1 MPFSRIVRRSLTFYW
16 RTNLAVCLGVAAAV
30 AVLGG
35 ALLVGDSVRGSLREI
50 ATSRLGRADHALMST
65 GYFRDTLPSDVAGR
79 ATIGSAP
86 FIQAG
91 AAVGHEPSG
100 RRAAGVTV
108 YGVDDRFWAF
118 HGLEPP
124 TGVQASPALA
134 SELGAQAGDV
144 LLARLQR
151 PSDIP
156 LESLFAQKED
166 VGRTSRFTVDGV
178 LPRERLGEF
187 ALQPQQ
193 GAIRALFVPLRRL
206 QRDLDVVGRVNAA
219 VFPSPHDPGRLQ
231 AALREA
237 ATLEDLGVKVGT
249 SGSGP
254 DERVIVESATGMLS
268 PSLERA
274 TLEAGQALNL
284 TAVPVFSYLANSIR
298 VGEREVPYS
307 LVTGI
312 PLPLLQQAHAAAP
325 ANAADALVLN
335 EWTARELGAAV
346 GDTAQLE
353 YYLWD
358 PAAGLTTVSASFT
371 VAAIVPIAGLAADP
385 RLAPEYPGITGAES
399 VGDWDPPFPLDL
411 SRVRPQDE
419 RYWDEYRGTPK
430 AFVSYDRAR
439 ELWSTRYGQLTSV
452 RFAPAPDRPAA
463 GTAEAVRERLRHA
476 AAPADEGLLLVPV
489 RELAIESSAG
499 ATNFGEYFVYF
510 SFFIVVSAVLLAVL
524 FFRLGVEQRLR
535 QIGVLRAGGY
545 TTAHVGRLLL
555 AEAVVLA
562 AAGSL
567 LGAAGAVAYA
577 HAIVYALKTWWIG
590 AVGTTLLDVH
600 VRPTS
605 VLAGAAGGL
614 ITAVACVLLSLRAIA
629 RRSPRD
635 LLTAYS
641 LDPAGVAEPG
651 RARRTGRL
659 AAAAAA
665 AGIALLAVGALRPAL
680 QAGAFFGA
688 GALLL
693 SAVLL
698 FLSAWLRRPAGAAI
712 GGRGPWA
719 ISRLGFRSAAFRPG
733 RSVLSAALVAAAVF
747 IIVSVE
753 AFRRDGDADFNDI
766 GSGTGGYVLLAESE
780 VPLVHNPNDA
790 AGREALGL
798 TSPGSEGAVF
808 RRFRLRP
815 GEDASCLN
823 LYRPRN
829 PRIIA
834 PEEAFVD
841 LGGFVFAEA
850 LEDSDGLERSNP
862 WTLLSRRFP
871 DGAVAAIADAT
882 SLQYVLHAAVG
893 ETMAFDV
900 GGSAPLVVR
909 FVGALRDSV
918 LQGEIIIGEDA
929 FVRLFP
935 GYDGFRFFLV
945 DVPGTATPARADA
958 LAAAL
963 ERDLQPFGFDAVSTA
978 ERLAAFHRVENTYL
992 STFQALGGLGLL
1004 LGTFGLATVMFRNVL
1019 ERRRELALLRAVGYT
1034 GRDLSI
1040 MILAET
1046 LLLLASG
1053 LVAGAGCAIIAIAPA
1068 WAAHGG
1074 GAPGPGLLILLACVL
1089 AAGLFSGAAATR
1101 AALRGR
1107 LLPALR
1113 AE

>member
-1 MPFSRIVRRSLTFYW
+1 MSFAHLVRRSLTFYW

-35 ALLVGDSVRGSLREI
+35 ALLVGDSVRGSLRDI
-50 ATSRLGRADHALMST
+50 ATSRLGRADHALVST
-65 GYFRDTLPSDVAGR
+65 GYFRETLASDVAAR
-79 ATIGSAP
+79 AETGSAP

-91 AAVGHEPSG
+91 AAVGHERSG

-118 HGLEPP
+118 HGLDPQA
-124 TGVQASPALA
+124 GVLASPALA
-134 SELGAQAGDV
+134 SELGAQQGDV

-166 VGRTSRFTVDGV
+166 VGRTSRFTLDGV

-193 GAIRALFVPLRRL
+193 GVIRALFVPLRRL
-206 QRDLDVVGRVNAA
+206 QRDLDVAGSVNAA
-219 VFPSPHDPGRLQ
+219 VFGSLPDAGRLQ
-231 AALREA
+231 AALRDA
-237 ATLEDLGVKVGT
+237 ATLDDLGVRVGT
-249 SGSGP
+249 AGTGP
-254 DERVIVESATGMLS
+254 DEHVLVESATGMLS
-268 PSLERA
+268 PSLEA
-274 TLEAGQALNL
+274 AAAEAGTALGL
-284 TAVPVFSYLANSIR
+284 TTIPVFSYLANTIR
-298 VGEREVPYS
+298 VGDREVPYS
-307 LVTGI
+307 LVTGV
-312 PLPLLQQAHAAAP
+312 PLPVLQGGGAAAP
-325 ANAADALVLN
+325 VDPAEAIVLN
-335 EWTARELGAAV
+335 EWTARELNAAV

-358 PAAGLTTVSASFT
+358 PAAGLTTSSASFT
-371 VAAIVPIAGLAADP
+371 VAAIVPIAGFAADP

-399 VGDWDPPFPLDL
+399 VADWDPPFPLDL

-430 AFVSYDRAR
+430 GFIAYDRAR
-439 ELWSTRYGQLTSV
+439 ELWSTRYGRLTSM
-452 RFAPAPDRPAA
+452 RFIPAA
-463 GTAEAVRERLRHA
+463 EAIAAADAVRERLRRA
-476 AAPADEGLLLVPV
+476 ITPADEGLLLVSV
-489 RELAIESSAG
+489 RELAIASSAG

-510 SFFIVVSAVLLAVL
+510 SFFLVVSAVLLAVL
-524 FFRLGVEQRLR
+524 FFRLGVEGRLR
-535 QIGVLRAGGY
+535 QIGVLRAAGY

-562 AAGSL
+562 LAGSL
-567 LGAAGAVAYA
+567 LGAAGAVGYA

-590 AVGTTLLDVH
+590 AVGTTLLEVH
-600 VRPTS
+600 VRPAS
-605 VLAGAAGGL
+605 VLAGALGGMA
-614 ITAVACVLLSLRAIA
+614 TAVACVLLSLRAVA
-629 RRSPRD
+629 RRPPRD
-635 LLTAYS
+635 LLAAYS
-641 LDPAGVAEPG
+641 FEPAATTAPR
-651 RARRTGRL
+651 RARRAGRL
-659 AAAAAA
+659 AAAAAGV
-665 AGIALLAVGALRPAL
+665 GIVLIVLGALRPAL

-688 GALLL
+688 GAALLT
-693 SAVLL
+693 AALL
-698 FLSAWLRRPAGAAI
+698 FLSAWLRRPARSVI
-712 GGRGPWA
+712 GGRGLTA
-719 ISRLGFRSAAFRPG
+719 VSRLGFRNAAFRPG

-753 AFRRDGDADFNDI
+753 AFRRDGHADMDDV

-798 TSPGSEGAVF
+798 TAPGTEGAIF
-808 RRFRLRP
+808 TRFRLRP

-834 PEEAFVD
+834 PESSFVES
-841 LGGFVFAEA
+841 GPFVFAEA
-850 LEDSDGLERSNP
+850 FEEAEGPERANP
-862 WTLLSRRFP
+862 WMLLSRRFP
-871 DGAVAAIADAT
+871 DGAVPAIADAT
-882 SLQYVLHAAVG
+882 SLRYVLHAAVG
-893 ETMAFDV
+893 ETMTFDV
-900 GGSAPLVVR
+900 GGSEPLVVR

-918 LQGEIIIGEDA
+918 LQGEIIIGDAA

-935 GYDGFRFFLV
+935 GYDGFRFFLI
-945 DVPGTATPARADA
+945 DVQGTATPARADA
-958 LAAAL
+958 LAEAL

-1004 LGTFGLATVMFRNVL
+1004 LGTLGLATVMFRNVL
-1019 ERRRELALLRAVGYT
+1019 ERRRELALLRAVGYN
-1034 GRDLSI
+1034 GRDVSL

-1053 LVAGAGCAIIAIAPA
+1053 LAAGAGCAIIAIAPA

-1074 GAPGPGLLILLACVL
+1074 GSPGPGLLVLLAAVL
-1089 AAGLFSGAAATR
+1089 AAGLLSGAAATR
-1101 AALRGR
+1101 AALGGR
-1107 LLPALR
+1107 LLLALR